1 MAQTDNKRA
10 KLDKISWMLEHGGTM
25 LAQHCEQCGAPMF
38 RYKGEVLCPVCSTEK
53 EHSVGAK
60 APEPSP
66 GQGHEPAP
74 PAQTPPAQAVQHEPV
89 QLSED
94 SAAAAVKQ
102 KMDALLYSL
111 QYEDDPRKASEIL
124 DAIRKAAEV
133 LKALK

>member
-25 LAQHCEQCGAPMF
+25 LAQHCEQCGAPLF

-53 EHSVGAK
+53 EHSVSAK
-60 APEPSP
+60 APEPSS

-74 PAQTPPAQAVQHEPV
+74 PAQAIQHEPI

-94 SAAAAVKQ
+94 SAAAVVKQ

-111 QYEDDPRKASEIL
+111 QSENDPRKVSEIL
-124 DAIRKAAEV
+124 DAIKKAAEV

>member
-1 MAQTDNKRA
+1 
-10 KLDKISWMLEHGGTM
+10 M
-25 LAQHCEQCGAPMF
+25 LAQHCEQCGAPLF

-53 EHSVGAK
+53 EHSVSAK
-60 APEPSP
+60 APEPSS

-74 PAQTPPAQAVQHEPV
+74 PAQAIQHEPI

-94 SAAAAVKQ
+94 SAAAVVKQ

-111 QYEDDPRKASEIL
+111 QSENDPRKVSEIL
-124 DAIRKAAEV
+124 DAIKKAAEV